1 MCLFTVSCK
10 TAQKPV
16 LEANLEQPP
25 MEKKDV
31 IPHYVPDPAPYQ
43 PANDKVNDLIHT
55 RLDVSFDWEKQYLIG
70 KANLTFKPY
79 FYPQETLELD
89 AKGFDI
95 DYVRL
100 IQGDVVRE
108 LRYKYVDSLK
118 LIIGLD
124 REYTRDEQFEV
135 QIKYIAKPN
144 ELPDAGGS
152 SAITKDLGLYFI
164 NPLGDEEGKPKQ
176 IWTQGETEAS
186 SCWFPTIDSPNEKTT
201 QEMYI
206 TVDTS
211 YVTLSNG
218 TLIYSKD
225 NGDGTKTEYWK
236 QDKPH
241 APYLFMMAV
250 GEFSVVEDEWDGLDV
265 DYYVEPAYESHAK
278 SVFGNTPEMLQ
289 FFSDRLGYKYPWDK
303 YSQVVV
309 RDFVSGAM
317 ENTSASVFMEQV
329 QITSRETLDK
339 NWDYII
345 AHELFH
351 HWFGDLVTAESWSNL
366 ALNESFA
373 NYSEYLWSEYKYGR
387 EAADEHRQEE
397 LAGYLGQAASK
408 QYPIIRYNYVHRM
421 EMFDGHSYNKGGLV
435 LHMLRKYLGDDAF
448 FKSLEHYLNKNQFTD
463 AEIHELRL
471 SFEDVTGL
479 DLKWYFDQWFLSPG
493 HADLKVTHLF
503 DGDTLIL
510 KVNQLQ
516 DSLYTPVFE
525 LPVDIELGKKDSKSI
540 HEITISSANETFRIP
555 LTEKPDYVL
564 FDAEQQVLGTVN
576 HQKSMGE
583 WIAQYKLSDKY
594 QARYDALDTISKY
607 LSTVRALEKYAPSGS
622 LNYGVISWGLD
633 SSVHQEMLTTAPEL
647 EALLMEAMNDDY
659 NGLRKEAVDIVGV
672 LGLSG
677 RGKKQLIRLAISDS
691 AARVRASAFDALAS
705 IDSVQSTL
713 QDVYRQ
719 GIKDSSYAVIASA
732 LQGYIKSDAEDAGD
746 LIEQFRDSDKTEI
759 INGVASYYIFAK
771 DSSQFNWMSE
781 KFESA
786 KPIGKIKFSP
796 LFADYL
802 KVVDS
807 VRFEQGVQILEKNA
821 KHESDIYIRFSGY
834 KGLLLLDEIAG
845 IRERRREIVKNE
857 DNPRLIQVYERKEA
871 ELDRAASEK

>member
-463 AEIHELRL
+463 A
-471 SFEDVTGL
+471 
-479 DLKWYFDQWFLSPG
+479 
-493 HADLKVTHLF
+493 
-503 DGDTLIL
+503 
-510 KVNQLQ
+510 
-516 DSLYTPVFE
+516 
-525 LPVDIELGKKDSKSI
+525 
-540 HEITISSANETFRIP
+540 
-555 LTEKPDYVL
+555 
-564 FDAEQQVLGTVN
+564 
-576 HQKSMGE
+576 
-583 WIAQYKLSDKY
+583 
-594 QARYDALDTISKY
+594 
-607 LSTVRALEKYAPSGS
+607 
-622 LNYGVISWGLD
+622 
-633 SSVHQEMLTTAPEL
+633 
-647 EALLMEAMNDDY
+647 
-659 NGLRKEAVDIVGV
+659 
-672 LGLSG
+672 
-677 RGKKQLIRLAISDS
+677 
-691 AARVRASAFDALAS
+691 
-705 IDSVQSTL
+705 
-713 QDVYRQ
+713 
-719 GIKDSSYAVIASA
+719 
-732 LQGYIKSDAEDAGD
+732 
-746 LIEQFRDSDKTEI
+746 
-759 INGVASYYIFAK
+759 
-771 DSSQFNWMSE
+771 
-781 KFESA
+781 
-786 KPIGKIKFSP
+786 
-796 LFADYL
+796 
-802 KVVDS
+802 
-807 VRFEQGVQILEKNA
+807 
-821 KHESDIYIRFSGY
+821 
-834 KGLLLLDEIAG
+834 
-845 IRERRREIVKNE
+845 
-857 DNPRLIQVYERKEA
+857 
-871 ELDRAASEK
+871 

>member
-1 MCLFTVSCK
+1 MVSCK
-10 TAQKPV
+10 TTQVPV
-16 LEANLEQPP
+16 IVTSDEDTQVEKENL
-25 MEKKDV
+25 
-31 IPHYVPDPAPYQ
+31 IPHYVPDAAPYQ
-43 PANDKVNDLIHT
+43 AANDKVNDLIHT
-55 RLDVSFDWEKQYLIG
+55 RLDVSFDWEKQYLFG
-70 KANLTFKPY
+70 KANLIFKPY
-79 FYPQETLELD
+79 FYPQNTLELD

-95 DYVRL
+95 EYIRL

-118 LIIGLD
+118 LNITLD

-135 QIKYIAKPN
+135 QIKYVAKPN

-152 SAITKDLGLYFI
+152 GAITKDLGLYFI
-164 NPLGDEEGKPKQ
+164 NPLGDEDGKPKQ

-206 TVDTS
+206 TVDTT
-211 YVTLSNG
+211 YITLSNG

-225 NGDGTKTEYWK
+225 NGNGTKTEYWQ

-250 GEFSVVEDEWDGLDV
+250 GEFSIIEDEWNGLDV
-265 DYYVEPAYESHAK
+265 DYYVEQDYEAHAK
-278 SVFGNTPEMLQ
+278 AVFGNTPEMLQ
-289 FFSDRLGYKYPWDK
+289 FFSERLGYEYPWDK

-397 LAGYLGQAASK
+397 LAGYMGQAASK

-448 FKSLEHYLNKNQFTD
+448 FASLEHYLNKNEFTD

-493 HADLKVTHLF
+493 HAELKVTHTIES
-503 DGDTLIL
+503 DTLVL
-510 KVNQLQ
+510 NVNQLQ
-516 DSLYTPVFE
+516 DTLYTPVFE
-525 LPVDIELGKKDSKSI
+525 LPLDIELGNKNLKERHSIVIKSTEQ
-540 HEITISSANETFRIP
+540 EIKIP
-555 LTEKPDYVL
+555 LNNIVPDYVL
-564 FDAEQQVLGTVN
+564 FDAEQQVLGIVN
-576 HQKSMGE
+576 HKKSIDE
-583 WIAQYKLSDKY
+583 WVAQFNLSDKY

-607 LSTVRALEKYAPSGS
+607 LGALAALKKFSPSSG
-622 LNYGVISWGLD
+622 LNYSTIGAGLD
-633 SSVHQEMLTTAPEL
+633 SATHANMLMDAAKL
-647 EALLMEAMNDDY
+647 ESLLLSAMNDNY
-659 NGLRKEAVDIVGV
+659 NGLRKEAIEIVSA
-672 LGLSG
+672 LGLSS
-677 RGKKQLIRLAISDS
+677 RGKTQLIALAKGDS
-691 AARVRASAFDALAS
+691 AARVRAAAFSALVS
-705 IDSVQSTL
+705 IDSLQSTF
-713 QDVYRQ
+713 QEIYRK
-719 GIKDSSYAVIASA
+719 GVEDSSYAVIAAA
-732 LQGYIKSDAEDAGD
+732 LQGYIKSEAEDAGE
-746 LIEQFRDSDKTEI
+746 LIKQFRDSDKTEI
-759 INGVASYYIFAK
+759 INGVASYYISSK
-771 DSSQFNWMSE
+771 DSSQFDWISE
-781 KFESA
+781 KFDSA

-802 KVVDS
+802 RVVDS
-807 VRFEQGVQILEKNA
+807 LHFEQGLQLLEKNA
-821 KHESDIYIRFSGY
+821 NHEDDIYIRFSGY
-834 KGLLLLDEIAG
+834 KGLLLLDDIVG
-845 IRERRREIVKNE
+845 VRDRRRKIVENE

-871 ELDRAASEK
+871 ELDRVASEK